1 MMDSYK
7 SWKFKIFLQSNLSV
21 FSSIASAFGVISK
34 KSLAATMAQ
43 SAAERSYLV
52 PEGRGSDQEELQ
64 IQTEIEESGENH

>member
-34 KSLAATMAQ
+34 KSLATTTAQ
-43 SAAERSYLV
+43 STAERSYPV
-52 PEGRGSDQEELQ
+52 PEGRGSGREELQ

>member
-34 KSLAATMAQ
+34 KSLAAAMVQ
-43 SAAERSYLV
+43 SAAERSYPV
-52 PEGRGSDQEELQ
+52 PEGRGSGWEELQ
-64 IQTEIEESGENH
+64 ILTEIEESGENH